1 MLVIGGGPAGLAT
14 AAMLRARGVPVRL
27 IDREGTI
34 GGAYARMD
42 PDILMTSPARLVGL
56 PGLALAARGP
66 YATAREYHAY
76 LRDYARTHELAP
88 EAGVVEAIAPAAS
101 GYRVALRGGETIDAA
116 AVIVATGMFDFPHLP
131 ELPSDGSVE
140 VIHARAWRNALA
152 TAGRRVVIV
161 GGASSAIE
169 IAEVCASRGCRVVVA
184 ARRIAIGPAKV
195 LGVDPALAVLPVLAR
210 TRPRK
215 FCNGEVTVPGV
226 DRGFKALCKRSAI
239 LVRPEP
245 IRIDDTRVVLADGA
259 QVPADLVVLATG
271 YRHAAPF
278 LPADLARTEGA
289 SPRCEHAESV
299 SHRGLY
305 FVGVP
310 CARSAASQYLY
321 GIARDAAAVAERL
334 ASSSRPR

>member
-14 AAMLRARGVPVRL
+14 AAMLRSRGVRFRL
-27 IDREGTI
+27 IDREGAI

-42 PDILMTSPARLVGL
+42 PDLVMTSPAKLVGL
-56 PGLALAARGP
+56 PGLALAATGP

-76 LRDYARTHELAP
+76 LRDYARTHELVP
-88 EAGVVEAIAPAAS
+88 EAAEVERIAPAAG
-101 GYRVALRGGETIDAA
+101 GYRVALRGGEAIETP
-116 AVIVATGMFDFPHLP
+116 AVVVATGMFDFPYAP
-131 ELPSDGSVE
+131 ELPGEPSVE
-140 VIHARAWRNALA
+140 VIHARDWRNALA
-152 TAGRRVVIV
+152 TPGKRVVVV

-169 IAEVCASRGCRVVVA
+169 IAEICAARGCPVVLA
-184 ARRIAIGPAKV
+184 ARRVWIGPAKV

-226 DRGFKALCKRSAI
+226 DRGFKALCKRNAI
-239 LVRPEP
+239 LVRREP
-245 IRIDDTRVVLADGA
+245 VRIDGARVSFADGA
-259 QVPADLVVLATG
+259 GTSADLVVLATG

-278 LPADLARTEGA
+278 LPPDLARTDSG

-299 SHRGLY
+299 SHRGLF

-334 ASSSRPR
+334 A

>member
-14 AAMLRARGVPVRL
+14 AAMLRARGVAFRL
-27 IDREGTI
+27 LDREGAI

-42 PDILMTSPARLVGL
+42 PDIVMTSPTRLVGL
-56 PGLALAARGP
+56 PGLALTARGP

-76 LRDYARTHELAP
+76 LRDYARAHELAP
-88 EAGVVEAIAPAAS
+88 EAGIVEAIAPAEG
-101 GYRVALRGGETIDAA
+101 GYRVTLRGGEIVDAA
-116 AVIVATGMFDFPHLP
+116 AVVVATGMFDFPHVP
-131 ELPSDGSVE
+131 ELPTDGSVE
-140 VIHARAWRNALA
+140 VIHARDWRNALA
-152 TAGRRVVIV
+152 TPGKRVVVV

-169 IAEVCASRGCRVVVA
+169 IAEICATRGCRVVLA
-184 ARRIAIGPAKV
+184 TRRVWIGPAKV
-195 LGVDPALAVLPVLAR
+195 LGVDPALALLPVLAR
-210 TRPRK
+210 TRPRR

-239 LVRPEP
+239 LVRREP
-245 IRIDDTRVVLADGA
+245 ARIDAARVVLADGA
-259 QVPADLVVLATG
+259 AAPADLVVLATG
-271 YRHAAPF
+271 YRHTAPF
-278 LPADLARTEGA
+278 LPPDLARNEAG

-321 GIARDAAAVAERL
+321 GIARDAAAVAERF
-334 ASSSRPR
+334 